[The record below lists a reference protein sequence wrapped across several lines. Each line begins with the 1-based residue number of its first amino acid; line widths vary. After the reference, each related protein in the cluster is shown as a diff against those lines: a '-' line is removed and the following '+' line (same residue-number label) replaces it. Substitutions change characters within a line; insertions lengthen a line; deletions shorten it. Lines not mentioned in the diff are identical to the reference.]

1 MNVVGSW
8 VCVMWRKLGVASARR
23 GKDRLKYAH
32 RLRHLGDAYWSAG
45 QTERAERHFV
55 EALSIYRGRPDA
67 RPLDVAN
74 ALRGFALAKHG
85 LGEAAEAQRLWE
97 EAHDLYATLNV
108 QSGVAESAA
117 RLALLAS
124 RRSDLPKSQQYLVE
138 ARAAADASADDET
151 RQYVRQVAVLMQAR
165 P

>member
-1 MNVVGSW
+1 MSILADW
-8 VCVMWRKLGVASARR
+8 VRVQWRKQGVAMARR

-32 RLRHLGDAYWSAG
+32 RLRHLGDAYWTAAR
-45 QTERAERHFV
+45 TDRAERCFV

-74 ALRGFALAKHG
+74 ALRGFALVRHG
-85 LGEAAEAQRLWE
+85 LGDASEAQRLWE
-97 EAHDLYATLNV
+97 EAHDLYTTLNV
-108 QSGVAESAA
+108 QTGVAESAA

-124 RRSDLPKSQQYLVE
+124 RRSDLPRSQQYLVE
-138 ARAAADASADDET
+138 ARKAADASTDDET